1 MEHVDLRVLDVVKVG
16 PDHGDVDATAGNS
29 LGNLGLTR
37 VPTVRKLN
45 SGILNVLVAFPI
57 KDTRF
62 AVVESHAHVKFLFPA
77 TSGRDARDRSFLGL
91 DDLARE
97 VSDAG
102 LNMRTSIQKFT
113 FKNR

>member
-1 MEHVDLRVLDVVKVG
+1 MTWGRVPSTIMKNIYLRFLDVIKVR
-16 PDHGDVDATAGNS
+16 PNNCYVDATAGNS
-29 LGNLGLTR
+29 LGNLCLSR

-77 TSGRDARDRSFLGL
+77 TSGRDTRD
-91 DDLARE
+91 
-97 VSDAG
+97 
-102 LNMRTSIQKFT
+102 
-113 FKNR
+113 